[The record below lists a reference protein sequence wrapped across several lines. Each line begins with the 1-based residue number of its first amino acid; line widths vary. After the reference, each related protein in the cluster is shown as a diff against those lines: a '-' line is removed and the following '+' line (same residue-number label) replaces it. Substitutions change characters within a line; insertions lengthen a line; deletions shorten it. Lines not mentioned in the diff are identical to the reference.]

1 MLTRGLGRTA
11 DLWLPIQTAYAWVY
25 SAAYLLENEAGLSG
39 QQVKRRFIGLSAA
52 TKRWQG
58 KSGDLE
64 ATIIHF
70 LKVTRSYWPGLF
82 HCYDVP
88 GLPRTN
94 NDLEHLF
101 GRQRYHERRTTG
113 RKVAS
118 SSLVIRGSVRIIATA
133 MTRIRPFSAADLRPK
148 SIADWQALR
157 AELADYR
164 KKRTLQRRFRL
175 DPDAYLAHLEN
186 RLIQLTLPP

>member
-1 MLTRGLGRTA
+1 MLARGLERTA
-11 DLWLPIQTAYAWVY
+11 NLWSPIQTAYAWVH
-25 SAAYLLENEAGLSG
+25 SAAHLLENEAGLSG
-39 QQVKRRFIGLSAA
+39 QQVKRRFSGLLGAI
-52 TKRWQG
+52 KRWQA

-64 ATIIHF
+64 TAMIHF

-101 GRQRYHERRTTG
+101 GSQRYHERRTTG

-118 SSLVIRGSVRIIATA
+118 SSLVIRGSVRIIATV
-133 MTRIRPFSAADLRPK
+133 MTRIRPFSAADLAPK
-148 SIADWQALR
+148 SVADWQSLR
-157 AELADYR
+157 AKLAAYR
-164 KKRTLQRRFRL
+164 HKRTLQRRFRQN
-175 DPDAYLAHLEN
+175 PEAYLANLEN